1 MSTPSDTESMNI
13 HTAAGTEAPS
23 RRVERKRVLR
33 FAGYFTKPPL
43 QHLVLL
49 LVGLACLSFL
59 FTSGSDY
66 LLMAFVAVYT
76 IASLGL
82 NLIFGMGGML
92 SVAQGALVGVGAYTS
107 ALAMADAHWP
117 FVLAALIGIL
127 LACAISTAVTLV
139 AARVR
144 THYFVLVSLAVA
156 EVLTLVETS
165 ASFTGGSNGM
175 GGIPT
180 MAVGGYAVTTPR
192 AQAIVGLVLLILA
205 WYVADVF
212 KISRL
217 GRAVFVS
224 SLNQELAATCGVS
237 VLRSRLT
244 VAAVGGAFA
253 GVAGV
258 LFAATVGYLDP
269 SAFSVN
275 LALLFLVSLV
285 VGGLGSVGWTVIAS
299 TFFTYLNNGLSN
311 LTTTGPLIYGIAVVA
326 VLVVAPGGI
335 ASLVSRGHALVS
347 ARVLAR
353 RRRLST
359 VTRDAQGRL

>member
-1 MSTPSDTESMNI
+1 MNTDTM
-13 HTAAGTEAPS
+13 AAGTVASPGYAD
-23 RRVERKRVLR
+23 RKSVSG
-33 FAGYFTKPPL
+33 FANYLAKPPL
-43 QHLVLL
+43 QHLLL
-49 LVGLACLSFL
+49 LVVGLICLSFL

-92 SVAQGALVGVGAYTS
+92 SVAQGALVGVGAYAS
-107 ALAMADAHWP
+107 ALVMTKAHWP
-117 FVLAALIGIL
+117 YLLAALIGIL
-127 LACAISTAVTLV
+127 LACIISTAVTLV

-144 THYFVLVSLAVA
+144 THYFVLVSLAAA
-156 EVLTLVETS
+156 EILTLLETS
-165 ASFTGGSNGM
+165 ASFTGGSNGL
-175 GGIPT
+175 GGIPS
-180 MAVGGYAVTTPR
+180 MSLGGYAVMTPR

-205 WYVADVF
+205 WYVADIF
-212 KISRL
+212 KVSRL

-237 VLRSRLT
+237 VLGARLT

-258 LFAATVGYLDP
+258 LYAGTVGYLDP

-285 VGGLGSVGWTVIAS
+285 VGGLGSIGWTVVAS
-299 TFFTYLNNGLSN
+299 VFFTYLNNGLSS
-311 LTTTGPLIYGIAVVA
+311 LTTTGPLIYGIAVVV
-326 VLVVAPGGI
+326 VLVIAPGGI
-335 ASLVSRGHALVS
+335 ASLVSRGYALAS
-347 ARVLAR
+347 TRILAR
-353 RRRLST
+353 RGELTDVAPSSR
-359 VTRDAQGRL
+359 GRL